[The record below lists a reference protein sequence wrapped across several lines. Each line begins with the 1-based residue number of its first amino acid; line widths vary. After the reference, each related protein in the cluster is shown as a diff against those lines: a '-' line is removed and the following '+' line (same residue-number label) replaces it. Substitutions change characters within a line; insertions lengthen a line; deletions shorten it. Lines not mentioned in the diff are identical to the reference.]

1 MTDPYKVLGISPS
14 ATNEEVKRAYKELA
28 LKYHP
33 DKNPG
38 PMAEY
43 AESKMKEINEAYDE
57 ILRRRANGDYGTGSS
72 GSSGSY
78 GNNGAAEVLKRA
90 RQRIL
95 NDQIVE
101 ADADLESISPN
112 QRNAEWHYLKACVYT
127 RKGAFV
133 DAIRHANAACNM
145 EPNNMEYKMLRD
157 NLQARGN
164 GYGSQTTSHPGN
176 AGCDMCDICSL
187 LICLDCICR

>member
-1 MTDPYKVLGISPS
+1 MTDPYKVLGISPN

-33 DKNPG
+33 DKNPN
-38 PMAEY
+38 MAEY

-57 ILRRRANGDYGTGSS
+57 ILRRRANGDYNGGASS
-72 GSSGSY
+72 SY
-78 GNNGAAEVLKRA
+78 NSYNDSDDNAILKRA

-95 NDQIVE
+95 DDQILE
-101 ADADLESISPN
+101 ADADLESVSPN
-112 QRNAEWHYLKACVYT
+112 GRNAEWHYLKACVLT

-133 DAIRHANAACNM
+133 DALRHANTACKM
-145 EPNNMEYKMLRD
+145 DPQNMEYKMLRD
-157 NLQARGN
+157 NLQSRGN
-164 GYGSQTTSHPGN
+164 GYGNQTTSHPGN